1 MAKRQEMV
9 EHPLIPGYPGTPS
22 LPPELAAK
30 VLERVATGD
39 TASTVCRE
47 LGIRPNLFNLKC
59 YHHPALRN
67 AHSQAQVAASDA
79 LAERVLDI
87 PDEEPDVQRARLKS
101 DNIKWYVAK
110 INPRKY
116 GDSLNV
122 NVTEEVSLRDAM
134 AAARERVGS
143 VIEGQV
149 LESKG
154 NYGDGRTDGRTV
166 RTGESDGLP
175 NGLGPLDRPAC
186 LDDLL

>member
-1 MAKRQEMV
+1 MATKQEMV

-30 VLERVATGD
+30 VLERVATGE
-39 TASTVCRE
+39 TATAACRE
-47 LGIRPNLFNLKC
+47 LGVHFNAFNLKC
-59 YHHPALRN
+59 YRYPSLRK
-67 AHSQAQVAASDA
+67 AHTQAQAAASDA

-149 LESKG
+149 LGSQ
-154 NYGDGRTDGRTV
+154 GDSQVGRTDSQSV
-166 RTGESDGLP
+166 RTGDADGLP
-175 NGLGPLDRPAC
+175 NGLGPLDKPAC